1 LFRYFRIIFLLLANV
16 RLLNMNKIVECV
28 PNFSEGRDEAKIG
41 LIVNAIASVPEIF
54 VLDYDIDPDHNR
66 TVVTFTGEPH
76 AVIEAAFRG
85 AATAL
90 ELIDLNH
97 HKGAHPRIGA
107 LDVLPFVP
115 IRGISMD
122 ECVLL
127 ARHAGERI
135 AHELRVPVYLYEK
148 AATRIDRIDLA
159 DVRRGEFELLRQE
172 IGTNPDRKPD
182 FGEPRIH
189 LTGGA
194 VAVGAR
200 SILIAYNINLAT
212 ADLSIAKKIAKA
224 VRGRDGGLKYVKALG
239 MELKSSNQVQVSMN
253 LVNYKATPIY
263 RVYEMV
269 KLEAS
274 RYGVAIAGS
283 KIVGLVPQAALNSCI
298 EFYLQF
304 ENFNEDLIFEH
315 RLQAEIDKH
324 EVIVDPTAPAEYTH
338 DFADERAQSPTID
351 EFADEI
357 SDANLSPDSGTVAAY
372 VGALAAA
379 IASLVCNQTIGQHT
393 PASAEVRAILKQIEQ
408 LTADLRLAVTEEAEG
423 RARLMD
429 AIALPRETE
438 AENLARATAV
448 EDAARNALAV
458 PLRVAQSSLEVLEW
472 LSVLAEIGNPS
483 ALPNIAAGAQMA
495 MAAIRGSAYN
505 VLSQLNSINDD
516 DFNRSHR
523 SELSDLINRGKEMA
537 DEIEMLFYRLYPN

>member
-1 LFRYFRIIFLLLANV
+1 LFRYFRIISLLLANV

-76 AVIEAAFRG
+76 AVVEAAFRA

-115 IRGISMD
+115 IKGISMD

-127 ARHAGERI
+127 ARHTGERI

-148 AATRIDRIDLA
+148 AATRMDRIDLA

-212 ADLSIAKKIAKA
+212 GDISIAKKIAKA

-239 MELKSSNQVQVSMN
+239 IELKSSNHVQVSMN

-269 KLEAS
+269 KLEAA

-283 KIVGLVPQAALNSCI
+283 RIVGLVPQAALSSCI
-298 EFYLQF
+298 EFYLQI

-315 RLQAEIDKH
+315 RLQSEMEKH
-324 EVIVDPTAPAEYTH
+324 EVVVDSTPAEYTA
-338 DFADERAQSPTID
+338 DLADEREQSPTID

-357 SDANLSPDSGTVAAY
+357 SDANLSSDSGTVAAY

-379 IASLVCNQTIGQHT
+379 IASLVCNQTIGLHT

-423 RARLMD
+423 RARLLD

-505 VLSQLNSINDD
+505 VLSQLVSINDD

-523 SELSDLINRGKEMA
+523 FELNDLINRGKEMA